1 LAPLH
6 NDVVGVKL
14 VVRAWTYLVLVVGG
28 VFIESLVGRMKTGD
42 MELYCNL
49 LVAGSYFVITAQA
62 LLFVTNAKVQVHLCM
77 Y

>member
-1 LAPLH
+1 
-6 NDVVGVKL
+6 
-14 VVRAWTYLVLVVGG
+14 VVGG

-62 LLFVTNAKVQVHLCM
+62 LLFVTNAKVQVHLCK